1 MVDMMKKKNFYIL
14 MINLIL
20 SFAVFFMNGT
30 ENTWTDYI
38 NVLFYFTFGYLIV
51 ALFLYT
57 KKGGFYDG
65 VTFSFRRF
73 ISMMSKNTDYMEEW
87 KERPLPSKKV
97 NESFYSVVR
106 FQAIALMLIFL
117 LTFLMYM
124 LNL

>member
-1 MVDMMKKKNFYIL
+1 MMKKKNFYIL

-38 NVLFYFTFGYLIV
+38 NVLFYITFGYLIV

-97 NESFYSVVR
+97 NESFYSVAR